1 MFPHIGGASIKM
13 KLSNLTFDK
22 EVKQDILALY
32 GKAIDK
38 EGFIIEKDNPS
49 QRVLTP
55 KGEEI
60 HISEWGGIVKGS
72 EEFIKDDAFVLIELA
87 KKLA

>member
-1 MFPHIGGASIKM
+1 M
-13 KLSNLTFDK
+13 KLSNLTFDETAK
-22 EVKQDILALY
+22 GDILELF
-32 GKAIDK
+32 GKTIDE
-38 EGFIIEKDNPS
+38 EGFIVESDNHK

-72 EEFIKDDAFVLIELA
+72 EEFIKSDAFSLIELA
-87 KKLA
+87 KKLEWKF